1 MFFTKSLYMLT
12 FHRFQRVSLT
22 FFILLF
28 MILASCQ
35 TGKKASQKSPLPF
48 PNSHFAVVNGVR
60 LHYRTWTGSGN
71 LQQET
76 VLLVHGFSGST
87 FSWEKTA
94 PALQQAGF
102 EVVAIDIPPFGYS
115 DKSPALNASATARA
129 ALLKQWQDSI
139 FPERE
144 WHLLGHSMGG
154 GIVQAMALMYPEK
167 TASVIFVAGAIFG
180 EVKPNETRS
189 KSLLRFR
196 PVQTLV
202 GNLAERHFIT
212 PRRIGNLLQ
221 SAYGSMPEPEEIQA
235 YYRPLQI
242 PGTARAILASSTNSR
257 EIETLNAVDLKL
269 PVLGIWGEN
278 DTWVPLASRQKV
290 LDRIPN
296 VKLVIIPDSGHN
308 PMETHPEEFN
318 KHLLDFLLQF
328 TE

>member
-1 MFFTKSLYMLT
+1 L
-12 FHRFQRVSLT
+12 
-22 FFILLF
+22 IIPLLL
-28 MILASCQ
+28 ILASCQ
-35 TGKKASQKSPLPF
+35 TGKKASQNSPLPF
-48 PNSHFAVVNGVR
+48 PNSHFAVVDGVR
-60 LHYRTWTGSGN
+60 LHYRTWSGSGN

-115 DKSPALNASATARA
+115 DKSPALNASSTARA

-144 WHLLGHSMGG
+144 WHLVGHSMGG
-154 GIVQAMALMYPEK
+154 GIVQALALMYPEK
-167 TASVIFVAGAIFG
+167 TASMIFVAGAIFG
-180 EVKPNETRS
+180 EVKPTEARN

-212 PRRIGNLLQ
+212 SRRIRNMLQ
-221 SAYGSMPEPEEIQA
+221 SAFGALPEQEEILA
-235 YYRPLQI
+235 YYHPLQI
-242 PGTARAILASSTNSR
+242 PGTARAIIASSTNSR
-257 EIETLNAVDLKL
+257 EIETLNAKDLNL

-278 DTWVPLASRQKV
+278 DTWVPLASRQKI
-290 LDRIPN
+290 LDSIPR
-296 VKLVIIPDSGHN
+296 VRLEIIPDSGHN
-308 PMETHPEEFN
+308 PMETHPEAFN
-318 KHLLDFLLQF
+318 KHLLNFLLKKK
-328 TE
+328 EE